1 MKKLM
6 LFLVILLVGFSLF
19 AGGSKETAAELED
32 INIKPL
38 VDDGTGAIL
47 PIKGLAGPTGAAPV
61 GVEAVINLL
70 SAEDKE
76 EIRNAGYTAA
86 VCLHSTNADWSILQ
100 IAGIKAVLKEFNIEL
115 LAITDAE
122 MSVEKM
128 ISDYESVIGLD
139 PDLMIVFVLDGEASA
154 PVLKKAIDKG
164 IKLSFI
170 DAVPPGFNHPEDY
183 AGMATTDNYT
193 NGQASAEALV
203 DYLGGKG
210 QVAVLQYVA
219 SLFHTD
225 QRVKAAIDVFN
236 ANPGI
241 EIVAVQSVPSAE
253 AAATV
258 VESLLI
264 ANPEIDGIWS
274 FWDVPG
280 MAAVGVI
287 ENLNKH
293 VKVAAVD
300 LSEDTAYSIAS
311 GGAMLAAG
319 AQHPYDQGVAEAIIG
334 VAALAGKETPPY
346 VLVPG
351 EIVTR
356 ESMRASWKRV
366 FKTDLP
372 DEFVKVLNK

>member
-6 LFLVILLVGFSLF
+6 LVTVVLLAGFSLF
-19 AGGSKETAAELED
+19 AGGNKETVAELED

-38 VDDGTGAIL
+38 VDDGTGAVMPL
-47 PIKGLAGPTGAAPV
+47 KGIGPNGEDPV
-61 GVEAVINLL
+61 GVEAIIDLL

-86 VCLHSTNADWSILQ
+86 ICLHSTAADWSILQ
-100 IAGIKAVLKEFNIEL
+100 IAGIKAVLKEFNIDL
-115 LAITDAE
+115 IAITDAE
-122 MSVEKM
+122 MSVEKS

-139 PDLMIVFVLDGEASA
+139 PDLMIVFVLDAEASA
-154 PVLKKAIDKG
+154 PVLKKAVDKG

-170 DAVPPGFNHPEDY
+170 DAVPTGFHHPGDY
-183 AGMATTDNYT
+183 AGMGTADNYA
-193 NGQASAEALV
+193 NGQASAEVLV
-203 DYLGGKG
+203 DYLHGKG
-210 QVAVLQYVA
+210 QVAVIQYVS

-225 QRVKAAIDVFN
+225 QRTEAAIDVFN

-241 EIVAVQSVPSAE
+241 EIVAVQSVSGAE
-253 AAATV
+253 STATV

-264 ANPEIDGIWS
+264 ANPEIDGIWT

-287 ENLNKH
+287 ENLNKD
-293 VKVAAVD
+293 VKVATVD

-311 GGAMLAAG
+311 GGAMLATG

-351 EIVTR
+351 EKVTK

-372 DEFVKVLNK
+372 DGIDKVLKNN